1 MVVDKGL
8 ELSTRKSS
16 VKNKKKKEKRNLEI
30 EAPKNCEKSEKNFGT
45 KEKKKIIICE
55 KFLKLRKKFD
65 EKEICT
71 SAESDENL
79 KKDLTGITFLG
90 RNFVETCVGKD
101 FDNVI
106 KTVKLFEENS
116 ENNMKTGSIREE
128 APSEITENK
137 EGSLQR
143 KIREKSVEEFKPG
156 RKTKFQHVHRMKTL
170 PVMKSSPSRKPQ
182 MKPGL
187 VISPMGEF
195 KKVTSISNST
205 ENWKLRRGQL
215 CLQTDYQV

>member
-1 MVVDKGL
+1 M
-8 ELSTRKSS
+8 
-16 VKNKKKKEKRNLEI
+16 
-30 EAPKNCEKSEKNFGT
+30 
-45 KEKKKIIICE
+45 
-55 KFLKLRKKFD
+55 
-65 EKEICT
+65 
-71 SAESDENL
+71 
-79 KKDLTGITFLG
+79 
-90 RNFVETCVGKD
+90 
-101 FDNVI
+101 I

-156 RKTKFQHVHRMKTL
+156 RKTKFQHDVHRMKTL

-187 VISPMGEF
+187 AISPRGKF

-205 ENWKLRRGQL
+205 ENWKPAKVERIRMYFEERSALLADRLPGLNHSNLPPNICWKDSGTANRND
-215 CLQTDYQV
+215 CS